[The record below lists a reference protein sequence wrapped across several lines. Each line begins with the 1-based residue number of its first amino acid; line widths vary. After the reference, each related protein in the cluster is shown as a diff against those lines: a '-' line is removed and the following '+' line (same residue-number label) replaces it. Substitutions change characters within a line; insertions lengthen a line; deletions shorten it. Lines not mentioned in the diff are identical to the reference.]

1 MNRVQ
6 GNLDVPVHLMRAA
19 THFDKSSPLP
29 DIEDV
34 KSLILKR
41 SSSCGSAPCGY
52 MCSANALEAS
62 PESEG
67 FHSLPAG

>member
-34 KSLILKR
+34 K
-41 SSSCGSAPCGY
+41 
-52 MCSANALEAS
+52 
-62 PESEG
+62 
-67 FHSLPAG
+67 